1 LISVD
6 KRHLCVCVC
15 VYIYIY
21 YIIPYVCIQLIT
33 KHRDL
38 FKEYTYYNNIMFLYK
53 KYIIYRQARWIRVYV
68 RKIITPTYNLT
79 TRRSGKKNSINNNNN
94 NKFELLHDAF
104 IFIRMKI
111 IANASHVHV
120 ILFLSVILQ
129 PARV

>member
-1 LISVD
+1 M
-6 KRHLCVCVC
+6 
-15 VYIYIY
+15 
-21 YIIPYVCIQLIT
+21 

-38 FKEYTYYNNIMFLYK
+38 YKRTHIMFLYS
-53 KYIIYRQARWIRVYV
+53 IIYKHVGFEYTV
-68 RKIITPTYNLT
+68 RKIITPTYNLL
-79 TRRSGKKNSINNNNN
+79 TRLSEKKNSINNNN

-104 IFIRMKI
+104 IFRMKI